1 MSNYLL
7 KQMLMKKIF
16 TLIAMALTTMTA
28 SAKYQLSLT
37 DLGNGWGSSYD
48 AATKT
53 ITYDAGAWGGRGWG
67 LLNWS
72 QDEGVTSSTDYSAYD
87 YVVVVI
93 EPSDLKANLAVEYS
107 DGVTLSADG
116 PWLAGQNT
124 GSYAVEP
131 GGTLLAVKL
140 DHTQKYLFQI
150 YVQNQTWS
158 NEINGNPG
166 GTIKIVDAFMG
177 TEAEYQD
184 AVAGILP
191 EIGQKQDLTLA
202 DLSTGWGGSTYDASA
217 KSITIGEDWSGKG
230 WWLQVWDNDRQDN
243 VPADYSA
250 FDKLAVEF
258 AEPTAA
264 QGNLV
269 IEYANGTESNT
280 YSFDAG
286 ATVAVVDLNPDGKT
300 AVSQAYLQGP
310 AGSVYTLAAAYFCTD
325 EVAPEIP
332 ADPNADIVIW
342 SETHKFDTWDSFTI
356 AAEKFADVTAED
368 QIVFSISEAFDL
380 PSWTYGGQVLIKKS
394 DWSDDWAVNN
404 NTENPALVAGT
415 TNAEVVF
422 TMGVADGQM
431 LADVK
436 ANGMLVQGMGL
447 TVSKVAIRKPVDA
460 GMGQQVAAPVKATG
474 IIYDLRGVAVGPN
487 YRGLVAKDGKIY
499 YQN

>member
-1 MSNYLL
+1 MS
-7 KQMLMKKIF
+7 MKKIF
-16 TLIAMALTTMTA
+16 TMIAMTLATTTV

-37 DLGNGWGSSYD
+37 ELANGWGSTYD

-53 ITYDAGAWGGRGWG
+53 ITYEAGAWGGRGWG
-67 LLNWS
+67 LLGWS
-72 QDEGVTSSTDYSAYD
+72 QTEGVTSSMDYADYD
-87 YVVVVI
+87 YAVVVI
-93 EPSDLKANLAVEYS
+93 EPSELKANLAVEYS

-116 PWLAGQNT
+116 PWLAGLNA
-124 GSYAVEP
+124 GNFAGEP
-131 GGTLLAVKL
+131 GTTLLAVKL
-140 DHTQKYLFQI
+140 DHTQQYLFQVFI
-150 YVQNQTWS
+150 QNQTWS
-158 NEINGNPG
+158 NAINGNPA
-166 GTIKIVDAFMG
+166 GTIKLVDAFLC
-177 TEAEYQD
+177 TETEYQD
-184 AVAGILP
+184 VIAGNLP
-191 EIGQKQDLTLA
+191 EPGQKQDLTLA
-202 DLSTGWGGSTYDASA
+202 DLSTGWGGSTYDAA
-217 KSITIGEDWSGKG
+217 TKSITIGEDWSGKG
-230 WWLQVWDNDRQDN
+230 WWLQVWDNDQQAN

-269 IEYANGTESNT
+269 IEYANGAESNT

-310 AGSVYTLAAAYFCTD
+310 EGSVYTLAAAYFCTN

-332 ADPNADIVIW
+332 EDPNADVTIW

-356 AAEKFADVTAED
+356 PAEKFADATAED
-368 QIVFSISEAFDL
+368 QVVFVISEAFDL

-394 DWSDDWAVNN
+394 DWSEDWAVNN
-404 NTENPALVAGT
+404 SAENPAVAAGT
-415 TNAEVVF
+415 TNTEVIF
-422 TMGVADGQM
+422 PMGLADGQM
-431 LADVK
+431 LADAK

-474 IIYDLRGVAVGPN
+474 AIYNLRGVEVGPD
-487 YRGLVAKDGKIY
+487 YKGLVAKDGKIY
-499 YQN
+499 IQK